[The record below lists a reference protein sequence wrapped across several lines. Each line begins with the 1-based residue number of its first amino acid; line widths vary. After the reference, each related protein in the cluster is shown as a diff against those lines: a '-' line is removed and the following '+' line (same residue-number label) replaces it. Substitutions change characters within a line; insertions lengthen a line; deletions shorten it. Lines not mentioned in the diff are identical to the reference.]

1 MTQKKIILFMPSVEG
16 GGVEKN
22 FFIIANY
29 FAKKLD
35 KVFLITAEK
44 NLTNKLKNIQII
56 YPRSNF
62 WRSEGRLRKYIV
74 CIFNLIKILIRNKDI
89 LVFSFQANLYAI
101 ITCKIFNI
109 KIISRSNSSP
119 SGWSNNFFKKL
130 LYKIG
135 LNLAD
140 RLIVNSIEFKNEMKK
155 KFSVNPIHIYN
166 PLNQEEILS
175 LSKKKVRKV
184 FSKNVLKIISVGRLV
199 DQKDQITLLKALK
212 SLKEKIS
219 FNLIIIGRGA
229 NKDKIK
235 NYVHQN
241 KMNKFVKIFYTNNPF
256 PYVKQADLLILSSTF
271 EGLPNVLLEAI
282 TLKKFVI
289 SSNCPTGPREIL
301 DNEKGGFLY
310 EVGEYKSLSKKIEQ
324 YLKSKKSLKKK
335 IKYAN
340 KRLIRFN
347 YQKNLNRYL
356 KVVNSLYNR

>member
-1 MTQKKIILFMPSVEG
+1 MPSVEG

-29 FAKKLD
+29 FAKKFD
-35 KVFLITAEK
+35 EVFLITAEK
-44 NLTNKLKNIQII
+44 NLANRLKNIQII
-56 YPRSNF
+56 YPRLDF
-62 WRSEGRLRKYIV
+62 WRSRGRLRKYIV
-74 CIFNLIKILIRNKDI
+74 CIFNLIKFLIKNRDI

-119 SGWSNNFFKKL
+119 SGWSNNFLKKL
-130 LYKIG
+130 VYKIG

-166 PLNQEEILS
+166 PLNQREILN
-175 LSKKKVRKV
+175 LSKKKVKKV
-184 FSKNVLKIISVGRLV
+184 FKKNVLNIISVGRLV

-212 SLKEKIS
+212 NLK
-219 FNLIIIGRGA
+219 NNVNYRLIIIGRGE
-229 NKDKIK
+229 NKYKIK
-235 NYVHQN
+235 NFIYQN

-256 PYVKQADLLILSSTF
+256 PYIKQADLLILSSIF

-282 TLKKFVI
+282 TLKKFII
-289 SSNCPTGPREIL
+289 SSNCPTGPKEIL

-310 EVGEYKSLSKKIEQ
+310 KVGEYKSLSKKILQ
-324 YLKSKKSLKKK
+324 YIKYKKSLEKK

-340 KRLIRFN
+340 KRLNRFD
-347 YQKNLNRYL
+347 YEKNLNRYL
-356 KVVNSLYNR
+356 KVVNSLCN